1 MLCGSHVQLTLLLQ
15 EAVLR
20 ALLLLLL
27 LLLGVGC
34 WVARGRLVGFVTEGR
49 SDTRITWLLRAHVE
63 G

>member
-20 ALLLLLL
+20 ALLLL